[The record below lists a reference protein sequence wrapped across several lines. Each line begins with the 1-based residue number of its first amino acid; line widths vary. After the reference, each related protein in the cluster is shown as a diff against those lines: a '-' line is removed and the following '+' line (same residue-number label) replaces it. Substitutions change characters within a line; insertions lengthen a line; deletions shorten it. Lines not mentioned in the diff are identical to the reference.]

1 MELPSTYKK
10 LIAARIGK
18 DFRNVVEIVDTP
30 MTQPGPDEVL
40 IKNSFAGVNAVDLN
54 LVANAYNISPPVPFD
69 LGLEAIGTVAAAGS
83 NVTHLPVGA
92 PVITFMVGAAYR
104 EYVVMPAMAVIPIPT
119 LSTKILPL
127 LLSGTTASMALE
139 LVGEMTREEVVLVT
153 AAAGGTG
160 QFAVQLAK
168 LAGNHVIGTCGSPAK
183 AAQLRE
189 LGCDRVVNYREES
202 LDQVLSEEYPDGV
215 NLVYESVGR
224 SMFDTALK
232 HLALRGRLVVIGHI
246 SEYQT
251 QVEQVTAP
259 RVYTSLVAKS
269 ASIRGFAITHFPPTC
284 IPEHFA
290 RLVHY
295 WQQGQLRSLVDPKEF
310 QGVAAI
316 PDAIDYLFSQQSR
329 GKVVVTF

>member
-10 LIAARIGK
+10 LIAARVGK

-40 IKNSFAGVNAVDLN
+40 IKNAFAGVNAVDLN

-69 LGLEAIGTVAAAGS
+69 LGLEAIGTVVAAGS
-83 NVTHLPVGA
+83 NVTHLQVGA

-119 LSTKILPL
+119 LSTEILPL

-139 LVGEMTREEVVLVT
+139 LVGEMTRDEVVLVT

-189 LGCDRVVNYREES
+189 LGCDRIVNYREES
-202 LDQVLSEEYPDGV
+202 LDQVLSDEYPDGV

-290 RLVHY
+290 RLVQH

-310 QGVAAI
+310 PGVAAI
-316 PDAIDYLFSQQSR
+316 PDAVDYLFSQQSR
-329 GKVVVTF
+329 GKVVVKF

>member
-1 MELPSTYKK
+1 
-10 LIAARIGK
+10 
-18 DFRNVVEIVDTP
+18 

-40 IKNSFAGVNAVDLN
+40 IKNAFAGVNAVDLN

-69 LGLEAIGTVAAAGS
+69 LGLEAIGTVVAAGS
-83 NVTHLPVGA
+83 NVTHLQVGA

-119 LSTKILPL
+119 LSTEILPL

-139 LVGEMTREEVVLVT
+139 LVGEMTRDEVVLVT

-189 LGCDRVVNYREES
+189 LGCDRIVNYREES
-202 LDQVLSEEYPDGV
+202 LDQVLSDEYPDGV

-290 RLVHY
+290 RLVQH

-310 QGVAAI
+310 PGVAAI
-316 PDAIDYLFSQQSR
+316 PDAVDYLFSQQSR
-329 GKVVVTF
+329 GKVVVKF

>member
-1 MELPSTYKK
+1 MEIPSSYKK
-10 LIAARIGK
+10 LVATRFGK
-18 DFRNVVEIVDTP
+18 DFRNVVEVVDVP

-40 IKNSFAGVNAVDLN
+40 IKNVSAGINAADINVISDE
-54 LVANAYNISPPVPFD
+54 YGISPPVPFD
-69 LGLEAIGTVAAAGS
+69 LGIEAIGTIAAIGS
-83 NVTHLPVGA
+83 NVTHLQVGGPVL
-92 PVITFMVGAAYR
+92 IFSLGAAYR
-104 EYVVMPAMAVIPIPT
+104 EYVIMPAAAVAPIPM
-119 LSTKILPL
+119 LSVEILPL
-127 LLSGTTASMALE
+127 IASGTTASMALE
-139 LVGEMTREEVVLVT
+139 IAGEMKREEVVLVT